1 MLHRVEYLD
10 NNDNVNNSLDRFDW
24 QVTVCS
30 EELSYSHPDCIF
42 LVDHAWT
49 FEPGSIRES
58 LKKVPGLKDRMAS
71 LMDIQVT
78 DPNEL
83 IDVICK
89 DCWRFCRHYK
99 LSQSDHAEM
108 LHQNPEL
115 QHLRWY
121 VLDELGSRIGHSDE
135 PTARMVPFFYM
146 SRGICYSVFW
156 PLKDLHRDDVI
167 TVDYIEHIKNAS
179 LRPYYLLPWQPEDH
193 SEEPVDHTYT
203 LTDDFFVAHRIQ
215 ESLPDPNCS
224 VAQFA
229 GDEKITVYTDLPLI
243 RSYLTDPRF
252 ILTHKMDEA
261 QVLWLLDHFKDF
273 AKLSVTSP
281 NKFINQ
287 FPGEQVVTVKDLLAS
302 LASVRAKQA
311 HSSLPNAINTT
322 TADLDQFLT
331 TAWYPVTFN
340 LVYELPQFV
349 AYFQK
354 RQNEID
360 EFVTN
365 DCAGRDTVRCSDAC
379 PRCAFHRTYGKGDSA
394 QSFSTT
400 KNNIWILKPWNS
412 GRGLGITITDSLD
425 HIIRLC
431 DTNFLIAS
439 RYVTDPVLF
448 YRDEIHAN
456 VKFDLRY
463 VVLLHSVH
471 PLKLAVYNVFW
482 LRFANKSFDL
492 ENFTDYGKHFTVMNY
507 REDEQLK
514 QIHFDEFVRSF
525 EQQYPGVVWDSVQA
539 DIFNVLIE
547 IFTVACAHPT
557 PKGISVSNQSRALYA
572 VDLMLEWRSVHV
584 SPATT
589 LNGRHHRISP
599 VVCEVNYMPD
609 CVRACK
615 YHPEFFNHV
624 FSYLFLNDSPEI
636 CNMTELM

>member
-1 MLHRVEYLD
+1 MKIGSLLGCDVPEVHWVQEQRLGDTDEPYAVKTGLRGMVMGPVPISLMKIKSIHCSMIAELEEELERSYQQD
-10 NNDNVNNSLDRFDW
+10 SLDEGPTKVRDMFVEDREAL
-24 QVTVCS
+24 TTMKKRN
-30 EELSYSHPDCIF
+30 
-42 LVDHAWT
+42 A
-49 FEPGSIRES
+49 FE
-58 LKKVPGLKDRMAS
+58 A
-71 LMDIQVT
+71 DIT
-78 DPNEL
+78 S
-83 IDVICK
+83 
-89 DCWRFCRHYK
+89 W
-99 LSQSDHAEM
+99 
-108 LHQNPEL
+108 
-115 QHLRWY
+115 
-121 VLDELGSRIGHSDE
+121 
-135 PTARMVPFFYM
+135 
-146 SRGICYSVFW
+146 
-156 PLKDLHRDDVI
+156 
-167 TVDYIEHIKNAS
+167 
-179 LRPYYLLPWQPEDH
+179 PYYGERIQRC
-193 SEEPVDHTYT
+193 YRII
-203 LTDDFFVAHRIQ
+203 AHRIQ

-224 VAQFA
+224 EAQFA

-273 AKLSVTSP
+273 AKFSVTSP

-349 AYFQK
+349 AYFQRK
-354 RQNEID
+354 QNKIH

-365 DCAGRDTVRCSDAC
+365 DCGGRDTVRCSDTC
-379 PRCAFHRTYGKGDSA
+379 PRCAFHRTYGKGDSG

-431 DTNFLIAS
+431 DTNPLVSIAS

-471 PLKLAVYNVFW
+471 PLKMAVYNVFW
-482 LRFANKSFDL
+482 LRFANKSFGL
-492 ENFTDYGKHFTVMNY
+492 EKFTDYGKHFTVMNY

-514 QIHFDEFVRSF
+514 QVSSCIFSTGVGQILNPELDPHCCFRSQRNYCLGLNF
-525 EQQYPGVVWDSVQA
+525 CLQYVECVDLFCTKCFRCVPHA